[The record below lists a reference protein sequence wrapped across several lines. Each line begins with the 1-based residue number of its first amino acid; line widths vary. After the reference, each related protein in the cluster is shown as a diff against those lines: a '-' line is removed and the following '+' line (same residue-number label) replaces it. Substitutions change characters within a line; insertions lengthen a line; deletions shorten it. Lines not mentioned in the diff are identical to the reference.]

1 MPAVKNSADIARK
14 WATVTPQRATEYEAG
29 VRNPVRDWSQNAQ
42 AANDAYKTGVTQA
55 AQQDRFKTGIARA
68 GTGKWQRRAIELGSS
83 RFGAGVT
90 VAQPD
95 YQAGFAPYRDVIER
109 TQLPPRF
116 AKRDPRNIERVRVM
130 AQALAQAKQ
139 AAPPA
144 R

>member
-1 MPAVKNSADIARK
+1 MPQVKNAADVARK
-14 WATVTPQRATEYEAG
+14 WAMVTPQRSGEYEAG
-29 VRNPVRDWSQNAQ
+29 VRNPVRDWGQNAS
-42 AANDAYKTGVTQA
+42 AANDAYKTGVTAA
-55 AQQDRFKTGIARA
+55 AQQDRFRTGVQKA
-68 GTGKWQRRAIELGSS
+68 GTGKWQRRAIELGAQ

-130 AQALAQAKQ
+130 ATALAQAKQ
-139 AAPPA
+139 ASPTT